1 MIMQIDDLPEDM
13 KDAFTNLKHG
23 SATIEAEVMDALETT
38 NSLEDFGDR
47 VDDLM
52 TNLIQ
57 EAQGARAI
65 FSANG
70 EIVLDAVKFLE
81 WINGAKRMNVGFK
94 DLRGFKTL
102 WDIPDLV
109 LPSCVFVSGFD
120 VACKRLS
127 NDTNIVRIADEAA
140 RCMGVKWKNIPEDS
154 ETIDNKSTGLT
165 EEFRKAHG
173 NVA

>member
-65 FSANG
+65 FGANG

-140 RCMGVKWKNIPEDS
+140 RCMGIRWKNIPGD
-154 ETIDNKSTGLT
+154 TVCGTQCM
-165 EEFRKAHG
+165 
-173 NVA
+173 